1 MTWRATSARP
11 CPKVEDFVGS
21 VERLEWAKAN
31 GCLWEEG
38 TCSAVAEYGDLAV
51 LQWARAHGCQWEE
64 STCGLAVYWGHME
77 VLRWAREH
85 GAPWSAGTRDHA
97 ATNGYTDDSPLSI

>member
-51 LQWARAHGCQWEE
+51 LQWARGQASPCPWDEG
-64 STCGLAVYWGHME
+64 TCYLPIGRRTG
-77 VLRWAREH
+77 RC
-85 GAPWSAGTRDHA
+85 
-97 ATNGYTDDSPLSI
+97 